1 MTPNIG
7 RRHLRVL
14 CWSHMQWKPSK
25 NILVLLW
32 DPDWEKWLSDSFS
45 CSWTSF
51 STVGLSCSTLMWSFF
66 CLMMYY
72 VVTFCY
78 FLEACYFLFVLFIAC
93 LFLFFFFI
101 LYQNQSFSSL
111 FCSKF
116 LTQFPPL
123 SSSSP
128 LFLWSCSSV
137 SLESQ
142 QAIVYQDAAKL
153 GISCSI
159 KLGWVNQ

>member
-93 LFLFFFFI
+93 LFLFFFFHFI
-101 LYQNQSFSSL
+101 SKPKFLLSL
-111 FCSKF
+111 LFQISHPIPTPIQFIATVSLKLQFGIPRISASHSISRCSKTRH
-116 LTQFPPL
+116 L
-123 SSSSP
+123 
-128 LFLWSCSSV
+128 LF
-137 SLESQ
+137 
-142 QAIVYQDAAKL
+142 Y
-153 GISCSI
+153 
-159 KLGWVNQ
+159 

>member
-14 CWSHMQWKPSK
+14 CWSQMQWKPSK

-32 DPDWEKWLSDSFS
+32 DLDWEKWLSDSFA

-93 LFLFFFFI
+93 LFLFFF
-101 LYQNQSFSSL
+101 SFYIKTKVS
-111 FCSKF
+111 
-116 LTQFPPL
+116 PL
-123 SSSSP
+123 SSVPNFSP
-128 LFLWSCSSV
+128 NSHPYPVHLHCFSEAAVWYPSDLSKPWYIKM
-137 SLESQ
+137 Q
-142 QAIVYQDAAKL
+142 QD
-153 GISCSI
+153 
-159 KLGWVNQ
+159 